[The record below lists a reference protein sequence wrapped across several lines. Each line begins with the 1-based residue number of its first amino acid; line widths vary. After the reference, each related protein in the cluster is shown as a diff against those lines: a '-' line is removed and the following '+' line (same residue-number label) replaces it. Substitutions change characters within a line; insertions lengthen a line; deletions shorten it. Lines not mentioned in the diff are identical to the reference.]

1 VKLEA
6 GHDPW
11 FAESGVPVG
20 RIRKTEYEQSKGRS
34 KSCRNSGALRR
45 RRAERRSGS
54 THLYNAVAGRHY
66 GGGWRRYCCW
76 RVAMRDE
83 EFAGT

>member
-1 VKLEA
+1 MSNLRDDQKA
-6 GHDPW
+6 
-11 FAESGVPVG
+11 AEIVARCAEEELSGDL
-20 RIRKTEYEQSKGRS
+20 
-34 KSCRNSGALRR
+34 ALRTYTTAA
-45 RRAERRSGS
+45 AE
-54 THLYNAVAGRHY
+54 RHY

>member
-1 VKLEA
+1 MSNLRDDQKA
-6 GHDPW
+6 
-11 FAESGVPVG
+11 AEIVARYAEEELSGDL
-20 RIRKTEYEQSKGRS
+20 
-34 KSCRNSGALRR
+34 ALRTYTTR
-45 RRAERRSGS
+45 
-54 THLYNAVAGRHY
+54 LP